1 MNGGGGQTWHVVA
14 RMEVVDPAWHVVV
27 KAKTMADGRFYE
39 VFADNVGL
47 CVNISADLV
56 DKHAVVQ
63 DDGLLW
69 PRSKRC
75 RGGSR

>member
-1 MNGGGGQTWHVVA
+1 MCLAGWLWARVGVNGGDCGY
-14 RMEVVDPAWHVVV
+14 VV
-27 KAKTMADGRFYE
+27 KAKSMADGRFYE

-47 CVNISADLV
+47 CVNIRADLV

>member
-1 MNGGGGQTWHVVA
+1 
-14 RMEVVDPAWHVVV
+14 
-27 KAKTMADGRFYE
+27 MADGRFYE
-39 VFADNVGL
+39 VFADDVGL
-47 CVNISADLV
+47 CVNIRADLV

-75 RGGSR
+75 RGGSRTP